1 MSGREKDLEARIKTA
16 AAITCPALRHICEDS
31 HPLEDFDPECA
42 WCQIKRCLDLRR
54 KKWRPEGEELR

>member
-1 MSGREKDLEARIKTA
+1 MSDREKDLEARIKTA

-31 HPLEDFDPECA
+31 HPLADFDAECA